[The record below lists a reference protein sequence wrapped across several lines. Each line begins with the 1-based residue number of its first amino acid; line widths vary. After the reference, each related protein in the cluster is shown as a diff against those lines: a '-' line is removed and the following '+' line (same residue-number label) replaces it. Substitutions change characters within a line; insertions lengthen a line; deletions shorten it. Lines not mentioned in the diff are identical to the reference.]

1 MRVDIGGTRLFVDV
15 DGAKLVPD
23 GAWMRERPTVVLVHS
38 GPGFDHQLFKAHLGP
53 RVAAF
58 AQAVYVDLRGH
69 GRSDPASGDELRLDV
84 WAADLHAVCETLELE
99 RPVVLGHG
107 FGSLVAARFAAAYP
121 DEPSA
126 LVAAAIAD
134 VARDP
139 ALSFVVCGAY
149 SIDRGS
155 GSVPAFVA
163 AHLGIAQ
170 ALGCV
175 TLTIGDDGA
184 VGGDRRLDGG
194 RREVVRANGPCVLSV
209 EGGSAR
215 LRRAPLHAVVASRD
229 VDVEVVRPSI
239 EPLTGGAARRSPF
252 RPRARVLPPPPVD
265 LSARER
271 ILALTGALTEREP
284 PQLLVLDPDAAADR
298 ILDQLRTW
306 GYVE

>member
-1 MRVDIGGTRLFVDV
+1 MIAACLKWVDERPEIDRLTGEVVSDPRSSGPSDADLAALEWALRLRDARGGEPVVAVTVGPPAAEAMLRDAVAAGAARCVRVDLPIG
-15 DGAKLVPD
+15 
-23 GAWMRERPTVVLVHS
+23 S
-38 GPGFDHQLFKAHLGP
+38 
-53 RVAAF
+53 
-58 AQAVYVDLRGH
+58 
-69 GRSDPASGDELRLDV
+69 
-84 WAADLHAVCETLELE
+84 
-99 RPVVLGHG
+99 
-107 FGSLVAARFAAAYP
+107 
-121 DEPSA
+121 PSA
-126 LVAAAIAD
+126 TVAAAIAD

-184 VGGDRRLDGG
+184 GGGDRRLDGG
-194 RREVVRANGPCVLSV
+194 RREVVRTNGPCVLSV

-252 RPRARVLPPPPVD
+252 RPRARVLPPPPAD